1 MGQRLVI
8 LKMNNMNLQE
18 QINRIQSMMGVIN
31 ENKLTDFFHKRF
43 DKIFDELELIKT
55 ENDLYQY
62 NWVNNDGKKVFE
74 RNNWGM
80 FWIYGCDEYYYLK
93 IAPKTAGLS
102 FFEFQEILINYLNN
116 KYATEFGDKKP
127 LKETGSEICD
137 EY

>member
-1 MGQRLVI
+1 
-8 LKMNNMNLQE
+8 
-18 QINRIQSMMGVIN
+18 MGVIN